1 MKRKRVLITGLIVE
15 LDWDEDGHPTAW
27 GVESEDD
34 TYQLAE
40 SGKAERLAKVV
51 GGRVRVT
58 GMVDD
63 LASAGEEEE
72 LPVDLPI
79 LRVESYEVLD
89 EPGSD
94 GEDKKDEDEEE
105 KEPDE
110 DDKEENEDED
120 EPDKAYGS

>member
-1 MKRKRVLITGLIVE
+1 MKRKRVSLTGLIVE

-72 LPVDLPI
+72 LPADLPI

-94 GEDKKDEDEEE
+94 DEDEEE

-110 DDKEENEDED
+110 DDKEEDED
-120 EPDKAYGS
+120 EPDKA